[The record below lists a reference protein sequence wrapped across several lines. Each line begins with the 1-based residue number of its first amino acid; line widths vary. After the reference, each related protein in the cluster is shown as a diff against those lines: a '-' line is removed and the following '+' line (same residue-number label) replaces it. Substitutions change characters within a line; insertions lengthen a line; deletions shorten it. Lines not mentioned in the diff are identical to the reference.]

1 MNGLIDPSVEIGRE
15 ALEEAVEKAAM
26 SCARGPVQA
35 ATVIE
40 LIENGFLPVEFVDFR
55 WSHTGTRAQIGAAD
69 IAPSSWQG
77 LKTRLQRAGFEVRV
91 EWTVKDK
98 KRAKAYV
105 VRWRTEQKG
114 SVQ

>member
-1 MNGLIDPSVEIGRE
+1 MNGLIDDTVVIGRE

-40 LIENGFLPVEFVDFR
+40 LIENGFLPVEFIDFR
-55 WSHTGTRAQIGAAD
+55 WSHTGTRAQIGHAD
-69 IAPSSWQG
+69 ISRESWEG
-77 LKTRLQRAGFEVRV
+77 LKRRLIQAGFEVRV

-105 VRWRTEQKG
+105 VRWKTA
-114 SVQ
+114 S